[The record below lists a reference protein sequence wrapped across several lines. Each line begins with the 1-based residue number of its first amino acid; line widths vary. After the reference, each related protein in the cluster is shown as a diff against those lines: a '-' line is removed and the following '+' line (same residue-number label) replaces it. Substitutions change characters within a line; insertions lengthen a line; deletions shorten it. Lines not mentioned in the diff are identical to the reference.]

1 MSPRVYL
8 PLAAAALLGGIILVV
23 ALLPEPAAPAPGPVI
38 RQERYIP
45 PDPVTPALPP
55 LPFSEVPAQESGLAF
70 RHQSGAFTRNGAP
83 SRFLPECMG
92 PGVVLFDAD
101 TDGDLDLFVPN
112 GTDFAGSTTT
122 ARDATSALFLN
133 DGGLRFHSAPESAGL
148 TLRCQGMGGAAA
160 DIDGDGD
167 TDLLVSSWGGARLF
181 RNDSSPVAPRF
192 TDVTDAAGLVSAGW
206 TDTEGRKGP
215 DWSTSAAFFDA
226 DGDGDL
232 DLILANYVKWS
243 PETDVFATLD
253 GRRKSYTIP
262 ERYHG
267 NSCRFLLG
275 DGRGHFADRTREAG
289 VFNEEGK
296 SLGVAL
302 VDVDDDGRLDVV
314 VANDTQPNFLY
325 RNLGGGRFS
334 ECGLDAGLA
343 YDENARTRAG
353 MGIAVADTRNDGVP
367 VIAIGNFANEPVA
380 FYRMEAPL
388 FFRDVTQQEGV
399 AAVTTRMLTFGVL
412 FADLDAD
419 GLQDLVLANGHIE
432 PHIQDVQGSI
442 SYEQPLQA
450 LRNCGAGR
458 FEDWKRFAGAP
469 FSTPMVGRGLAAAD
483 LDADGDLDLV
493 ATTNGGALRLFRNDA
508 ADPERALRIQ
518 LSGQAPNTDAIGAK
532 VTLVTRSGRQQRLVH
547 TGSSY
552 LSQSELA
559 LHFGLAQGDEALHVE
574 IRWPDGSKETRSGPF
589 TRGAVL
595 RISQQ
600 PR

>member
-1 MSPRVYL
+1 MNPRVWL
-8 PLAAAALLGGIILVV
+8 PLAAAALLGGLILVV
-23 ALLPEPAAPAPGPVI
+23 ALRPALPSPATGPVI
-38 RQERYIP
+38 PQERYIP

-55 LPFSEVPAQESGLAF
+55 LPFSEVSPQDSGLAF
-70 RHQSGAFTRNGAP
+70 RHQSGAHTRNGAP

-101 TDGDLDLFVPN
+101 TDGDLDLFVPS
-112 GTDFAGSTTT
+112 GTDFTGSSTE
-122 ARDATSALFLN
+122 ARDARSALFLN
-133 DGGLRFHSAPESAGL
+133 DGALRFHPAPPSAGL
-148 TLRCQGMGGAAA
+148 TLICQGMGGAAA

-167 TDLLVSSWGGARLF
+167 QDLLVTSWGGARLF
-181 RNDSSPVAPRF
+181 RNESSRAIPRF
-192 TDVTDAAGLVSAGW
+192 TDVTDSAGLANSGW
-206 TDTEGRKGP
+206 TDAAGHRGP

-226 DGDGDL
+226 DNDGDL
-232 DLILANYVKWS
+232 DLFLANYVKWT
-243 PETDVFATLD
+243 PETDVFATID
-253 GRRKSYTIP
+253 GRRKSFTNP

-275 DGRGHFADRTREAG
+275 DGRGHFEDNTRAAG

-302 VDVDDDGRLDVV
+302 CDVDDDGRLDVV

-325 RNLGGGRFS
+325 RNLGGGRFK
-334 ECGLDAGLA
+334 ECGLDAGIA

-380 FYRMEAPL
+380 LYRMEAPL

-412 FADLDAD
+412 FADLDSD
-419 GLQDLVLANGHIE
+419 GMQDLLLANGHIE

-450 LRNCGAGR
+450 LRNCGGGR

-469 FSTPMVGRGLAAAD
+469 FSTPMVARGLAAAD

-493 ATTNGGALRLFRNDA
+493 AATNGGPLRLLRNDST
-508 ADPERALRIQ
+508 DSQRAMRIQ
-518 LSGQAPNTDAIGAK
+518 LSGRAPNTNAIGAR
-532 VTLVTRSGRQQRLVH
+532 VTLITRNGRQQRLVH

-552 LSQSELA
+552 LSQSELV
-559 LHFGLAQGDEALHVE
+559 LHFGLAAGDEALKLD
-574 IRWPDGSKETRSGPF
+574 IRWPDGTIETRAGPF
-589 TRGAVL
+589 DRGTLL
-595 RISQQ
+595 RILQQ